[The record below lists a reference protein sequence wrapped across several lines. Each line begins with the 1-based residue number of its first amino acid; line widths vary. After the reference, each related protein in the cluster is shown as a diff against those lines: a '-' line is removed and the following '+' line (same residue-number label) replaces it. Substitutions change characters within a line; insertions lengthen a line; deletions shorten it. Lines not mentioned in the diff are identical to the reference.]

1 MAKKQGIAL
10 LEPKRDPVS
19 IEEITLHDF
28 FMAFALIGASQ
39 MAMPRDIATQAKAV
53 ADACMDVRAD
63 AEQE

>member
-1 MAKKQGIAL
+1 MPKKQGIAL
-10 LEPKRDPVS
+10 LEPKREPVS

-39 MAMPRDIATQAKAV
+39 MAMPRDIAGQAKAV
-53 ADACMDVRAD
+53 ADACMDARAD

>member
-1 MAKKQGIAL
+1 VAKKQGIAL

-39 MAMPRDIATQAKAV
+39 MAMPKDIAAQAKAV
-53 ADACMDVRAD
+53 ADSCMDLRAD
-63 AEQE
+63 GE

>member
-10 LEPKRDPVS
+10 LEPKREPVS

-39 MAMPRDIATQAKAV
+39 MAMPRDIAAQAKAV

>member
-19 IEEITLHDF
+19 IEEITLQDF
-28 FMAFALIGASQ
+28 FMAFALIGASP
-39 MAMPRDIATQAKAV
+39 MAMPKDIAAHAKAV
-53 ADACMDVRAD
+53 ADACMDARAD

>member
-1 MAKKQGIAL
+1 VAKKQGIAL

-39 MAMPRDIATQAKAV
+39 MAMPKDIAAQAKAV
-53 ADACMDVRAD
+53 ADACLDLRA
-63 AEQE
+63 EGE